1 QRFPATRTQLVSVQ
15 LAKEGYLFI
24 LEMMSQVRLTL
35 EELHEIKWL
44 MGGLITLLAFW
55 SLASLEDQSGFFLFM
70 AILFVLAP
78 LLKPKL
84 VGYIPAKSWL
94 FIGPMILLF
103 IIADFIVNI
112 PNFIPPLVRLII
124 ALLVYRSWAPRR
136 RREDLQV
143 ILLSLFCLI
152 ISGVLTLS
160 LLFAIQ
166 ILLFAPIAMALLLV
180 VCLLDRGDENASYL
194 ASWENFSWKRLL
206 KRVWTVANFKV
217 LGYGAV
223 FFISTVCVST
233 LLFILTP
240 RFNLDR
246 AIPFLQNTTTTRS
259 GFSES
264 VGLNDVT
271 EIQQDNSVA
280 LRIDGPSQQ
289 LIPRTPY
296 WRMLIL
302 DKYQN
307 GEFNFSDSIRKN
319 AEKYEEISIYQSL
332 TRLYERPG
340 NEWTF
345 YMEGGISSY
354 IPISGVFDEIRFTER
369 QNFSHYPLAHV
380 YSLDTAN
387 SRVFAYQVLDLN
399 WDLSF
404 SAVEEEVAAFAG
416 LETVADQTNGVQY
429 PLTTLELNLSA
440 EERAIL
446 NEVLD
451 EIAPDNEFPDV
462 KAFSKA
468 VTEYLRGNFAYSLDP
483 QGIGEG
489 DPVVSWLKNK
499 QSGHCQLFAGAF
511 VLLARE
517 ADFPARMVIG
527 YMGGTWN
534 PVEDYFIVRNSNAHA
549 WVEIYD
555 AATKA
560 WIRVDPTPGNGPSD
574 LDSPSFA
581 LVGGFDVETG
591 FDAWM
596 DSLRIQWYRR
606 VVNFDQEDQVEM
618 AATIG
623 QVTKEMINEFKGR
636 MQATITG
643 FREWM
648 SSPLSGFS
656 ANTAV
661 GILVAIFCILVIW
674 FLRYR
679 VLGIFFHIFRRPTA
693 LDPVRR
699 QASRLLRRLKKQA
712 NRPVKSDR
720 WNNEFKLISTDLEAL
735 RFGPPVELSQARPI
749 FSRARLVLRKPV
761 NR

>member
-1 QRFPATRTQLVSVQ
+1 MR
-15 LAKEGYLFI
+15 
-24 LEMMSQVRLTL
+24 QVRLTL

-44 MGGLITLLAFW
+44 MGGILTLLAFW
-55 SLASLEDQSGFFLFM
+55 SLASLEDQSGLFLF
-70 AILFVLAP
+70 AATLLVLAP
-78 LLKPKL
+78 LVKPRL
-84 VGYIPAKSWL
+84 VGYVPAKSWL
-94 FIGPMILLF
+94 FVGPMILLF
-103 IIADFIVNI
+103 IVADFILNI

-143 ILLSLFCLI
+143 ILLSLFCLV

-160 LLFAIQ
+160 LLFAVQ

-180 VCLLDRGDENASYL
+180 VCLLDRGDENAEYL

-206 KRVWTVANFKV
+206 KRAWTVTNFKV

-223 FFISTVCVST
+223 FFISTVSVST

-246 AIPFLQNTTTTRS
+246 AIPFLQNTTVTRS

-271 EIQQDNSVA
+271 EIQQDDSVA
-280 LRIDGPSQQ
+280 IRIDGPSQQ

-307 GEFNFSDSIRKN
+307 GEFNFSDSIKKS

-332 TRLYERPG
+332 ARLAERPG

-354 IPISGVFDEIRFTER
+354 IPISGVFHQIRFTER

-380 YSLDTAN
+380 YSLDAPS
-387 SRVFAYQVLDLN
+387 SRVFAYQVVDLN

-404 SAVEEEVAAFAG
+404 SATETEIAAFSE
-416 LETVADQTNGVQY
+416 LSKDADSKDEAEY
-429 PLTTLELNLSA
+429 PLTTLELSLSA
-440 EERAIL
+440 KEQVILDQVLEEISPNRDWLSAK
-446 NEVLD
+446 V
-451 EIAPDNEFPDV
+451 
-462 KAFSKA
+462 FSKA

-489 DPVVSWLKNK
+489 DPIVSWLESR

-517 ADFPARMVIG
+517 AGFPARMVIG

-549 WVEIYD
+549 WAEIYD
-555 AATKA
+555 ASTKE

-643 FREWM
+643 FRDWM
-648 SSPLSGFS
+648 SSPLTGFS
-656 ANTAV
+656 PNTAV
-661 GILVAIFCILVIW
+661 GILVAIFFVLVIW
-674 FLRYR
+674 FFRYR
-679 VLGIFFHIFRRPTA
+679 VLGIFFRIFRRPTA

-699 QASRLLRRLKKQA
+699 QASRLLRRLKRQA
-712 NRPVKSDR
+712 NRPIKSDH
-720 WNNEFKLISTDLEAL
+720 WNAEFKLIAADLEAL
-735 RFGPPVELSQARPI
+735 RFGPPVELSRARPI
-749 FSRARLVLRKPV
+749 FSQARLVLRKPV